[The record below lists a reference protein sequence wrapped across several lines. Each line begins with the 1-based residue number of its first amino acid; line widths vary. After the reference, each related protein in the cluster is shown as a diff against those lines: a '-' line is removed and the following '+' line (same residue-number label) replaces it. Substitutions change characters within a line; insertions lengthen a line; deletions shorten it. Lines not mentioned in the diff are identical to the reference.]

1 MPLQAPLP
9 SMILRPESSDGD
21 HTPTIAS
28 ESTVSPPGAG
38 AGAGSAGV
46 SLTGASA
53 TGPSADGCTAPGE
66 SLLGAGTIGEQPA
79 SARPTVS
86 ASTAPLARTRRSGD
100 SIESV

>member
-66 SLLGAGTIGEQPA
+66 SLLGQAR
-79 SARPTVS
+79 SANNQR
-86 ASTAPLARTRRSGD
+86 ARDRRSAPAQRRSRALAEVGTA
-100 SIESV
+100 SNPC